1 VSEVTVIKLDINGK
15 ETWRYP
21 GKLLKKTDTCILLEA
36 LFNRDD
42 GMFEGIYFKRGD
54 RFIETFYSDRW
65 YNIFEMHD
73 RDDDSLKG
81 YYCNIGCP
89 AVIENGIVSYRD
101 LALDL
106 LVYPDG
112 ARRVLDEDEFEAL
125 EMDQTMREQALSALA
140 ELQERFAN
148 LGVKSFLA

>member
-1 VSEVTVIKLDINGK
+1 MSEVTVVKQDINGK
-15 ETWRYP
+15 ETWRYS
-21 GKLLKKTDTCILLEA
+21 GKVLQQTDTCILLEA

-42 GMFEGIYFKRGD
+42 GMFEGIFFKRGD
-54 RFIETFYSDRW
+54 RFVETFYSDRW

-81 YYCNIGCP
+81 YYCNIASP
-89 AVIENGIVSYRD
+89 ALFDNGIVSYRD

-112 ARRVLDEDEFEAL
+112 TRRVLDEDEFEAL
-125 EMDQTMREQALSALA
+125 QLDQATREQALRALT
-140 ELQERFAN
+140 ELQEQFFK
-148 LGVKSFLA
+148 LGKG